1 MRANKVNAAILQCL
15 EHVATGTSPPGA
27 GAADFLLRL
36 LDHAVF
42 SVDEM
47 DEITLRVSSILNGI
61 LERGSL
67 SVGQA
72 MGTSI
77 HDVSAACGPAAPPPS
92 PAFHTTVPQ
101 LPTSSS

>member
-15 EHVATGTSPPGA
+15 EHVATSTSPPGA

-36 LDHAVF
+36 LDHDVF

-47 DEITLRVSSILNGI
+47 DEITLRVSTIINGI

-67 SVGQA
+67 SVGQLDGVA
-72 MGTSI
+72 IDELTARYRP
-77 HDVSAACGPAAPPPS
+77 VAAPPLMAPFAEAPGL
-92 PAFHTTVPQ
+92 PAGGR
-101 LPTSSS
+101 

>member
-36 LDHAVF
+36 LDHDVF

-47 DEITLRVSSILNGI
+47 GEITLRVSTIISGI
-61 LERGSL
+61 LERG
-67 SVGQA
+67 A
-72 MGTSI
+72 M
-77 HDVSAACGPAAPPPS
+77 SAGHPSNATIDEITARRMPAPPATASYAAPPSMPLG
-92 PAFHTTVPQ
+92 TR
-101 LPTSSS
+101 